1 MTVDRPRAFVSRQ
14 SLPRLAP
21 YVRLRFDPVRHAWA
35 VLSPER
41 VFWPDAIGLDILQR
55 CDGKT
60 PFSVM
65 VMSLALEYDAD
76 GGEIDRD
83 VGAFLQQWADRLL
96 VRL

>member
-1 MTVDRPRAFVSRQ
+1 MTPHRTRAIVSPR

-35 VLSPER
+35 VLGPER
-41 VFWPDAIGLDILQR
+41 VFWPDPIGLDVMRR

-60 PFSVM
+60 PVSAIVM
-65 VMSLALEYDAD
+65 CLAFEYDAE
-76 GGEIDRD
+76 GEEIDGD